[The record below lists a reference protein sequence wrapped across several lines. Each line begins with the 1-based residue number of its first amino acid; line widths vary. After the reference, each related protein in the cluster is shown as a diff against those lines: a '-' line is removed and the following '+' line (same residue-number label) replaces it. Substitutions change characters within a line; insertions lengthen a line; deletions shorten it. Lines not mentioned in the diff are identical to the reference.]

1 MKLIVT
7 VLMILVITAIYC
19 VAQEQK
25 KPEPCADAQSQAEMS
40 ICWGN
45 EYKAGDARLNEAYRQ
60 FASKL
65 DDEQKAQLKNAQ
77 LAWLKYRDAN
87 CDFVADQYKGGTIR
101 PMIGAICL
109 ADVTNNRTTE
119 LKAQMK
125 ERDQ

>member
-7 VLMILVITAIYC
+7 VLMILVMTIVYC
-19 VAQEQK
+19 FAQEQK
-25 KPEPCADAQSQAEMS
+25 KPEPCADAQSQAEMN

-45 EYKAGDARLNEAYRQ
+45 EYKAADARLNEAYRQ

-101 PMIGAICL
+101 PMIAAICL